1 MVRAFSLDQIRRG
14 DHICFSRL
22 AYWHHA
28 IVETV
33 DKSNGEVSVIEYSN
47 SAKQFFQDNSSP
59 PKNPGLAVV
68 VRRKFKLENEPVYVI
83 KHDSCYDPET
93 VVSSAKSKLGE
104 RKYHPVTNNCE
115 HFALWSK
122 TGISSSEQVNNV
134 KVTFETGVKDVKD
147 TLPGALS
154 AVANTGVKEIVKT
167 EVSREVT
174 KEFGIHTMYGNGQ
187 QIVFSGV
194 RAMSKQLMTQTTVK
208 TGQEVVKTGMTAMT
222 KKVAAHSTVI
232 AGKEVAKTGMSTV
245 TKQVAAQTA
254 SSTGQEMVKTGI
266 HMTTKEVATQ
276 SVLST
281 GRELVK
287 TGVRVSTKEVVIG
300 TASKAGQEVV
310 KMGTTTK
317 EIVTETSVVK
327 ESVGGLEIAA
337 VFEGVSAAYDISC
350 AHKDKQEGR
359 ISQAEF
365 DQAVGNR
372 ILTGIM
378 NVAVSA
384 AGAIIGQ
391 VLIPDPMIGKFVGG
405 IVGSFIGK
413 ALGEW
418 TLS

>member
-14 DHICFSRL
+14 DHICFPRL

-28 IVETV
+28 IVETF
-33 DKSNGEVSVIEYSN
+33 DKSNGVVNVIEYSN
-47 SAKQFFQDNSSP
+47 SAEQFIQDNSSP

-68 VRRKFKLENEPVYVI
+68 VRRKFKLEKEPVYVI
-83 KHDSCYDPET
+83 DHDRCDDPEA
-93 VVSSAKSKLGE
+93 VVSRAKSKLGE
-104 RKYHPVTNNCE
+104 RKYNPVTNNCE

-134 KVTFETGVKDVKD
+134 KDTLTGV
-147 TLPGALS
+147 LS
-154 AVANTGVKEIVKT
+154 AVAGVKEIVKT
-167 EVSREVT
+167 EVSREIT
-174 KEFGIHTMYGNGQ
+174 KEFGIHTIYGNGQ

-222 KKVAAHSTVI
+222 KKVAAQSTVI

-245 TKQVAAQTA
+245 TKQVVAQTA

-287 TGVRVSTKEVVIG
+287 TGVRVSTKEFVIG
-300 TASKAGQEVV
+300 TASKAGKEVV
-310 KMGTTTK
+310 KMGTTKK

-372 ILTGIM
+372 ILTGTM

-384 AGAIIGQ
+384 AGAVIGQ
-391 VLIPDPMIGKFVGG
+391 VLIPVPVIGKFVGG
-405 IVGSFIGK
+405 VVGSFIGK